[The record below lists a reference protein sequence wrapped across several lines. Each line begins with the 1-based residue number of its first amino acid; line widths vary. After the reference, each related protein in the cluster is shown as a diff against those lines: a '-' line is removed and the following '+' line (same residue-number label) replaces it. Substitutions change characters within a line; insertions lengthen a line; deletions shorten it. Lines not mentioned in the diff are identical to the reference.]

1 MRPTYN
7 SLSSNPS
14 ILLIT
19 FLFQLHVFL
28 SIKISESTI
37 AASMCIYRRPPT
49 WAWVAYVRPSLKITD
64 SPCTSKDQLPITRQL
79 WAECH
84 DRPTSPCL
92 LGHFADLTFCYS
104 SCVLLCAKIP
114 PCLKHSFVDSST
126 SSGSNNLSAIHTCC
140 PLSLGG
146 VWYSQT
152 LGSALYS
159 ILFSVQWPIVRL
171 CTDRHHNRE
180 KLLWLLLTDALTYEC
195 TNKYLGGILI
205 LRPLSKTI
213 AVGSCLF
220 LNILI
225 KQTFRPIFAYCVFY
239 LKTYVKLLIYAA
251 AF

>member
-146 VWYSQT
+146 GVVQSNFGFSSLQYFVLCAVT
-152 LGSALYS
+152 HCKALY
-159 ILFSVQWPIVRL
+159 WPPSLQREASLIAANR
-171 CTDRHHNRE
+171 CTD
-180 KLLWLLLTDALTYEC
+180 LWVYQQV
-195 TNKYLGGILI
+195 
-205 LRPLSKTI
+205 LRRNFNTTST
-213 AVGSCLF
+213 
-220 LNILI
+220 
-225 KQTFRPIFAYCVFY
+225 
-239 LKTYVKLLIYAA
+239 
-251 AF
+251 